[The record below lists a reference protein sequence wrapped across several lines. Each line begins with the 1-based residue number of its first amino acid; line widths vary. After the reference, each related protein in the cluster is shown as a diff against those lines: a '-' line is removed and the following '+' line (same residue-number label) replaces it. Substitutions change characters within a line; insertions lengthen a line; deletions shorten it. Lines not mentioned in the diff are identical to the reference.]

1 MTDIISALSLV
12 VSIVAILVGWK
23 AHREANAA
31 QRRIVEIE
39 EQRERERRLSAL
51 QASLYPRLIRTER
64 ESYRLYLVNSGKA
77 EARNVRVKLDGV
89 PLNEHPVAGRRS
101 DIPTLIGANSEVS
114 CLLFITRGSPP
125 RPYEIEIRW
134 DDDSG
139 MDRVYRGT
147 LTF

>member
-1 MTDIISALSLV
+1 MTDIISAFALV
-12 VSIVAILVGWK
+12 VSIVALW
-23 AHREANAA
+23 RS
-31 QRRIVEIE
+31 
-39 EQRERERRLSAL
+39 ERERRLSAL
-51 QASLYPRLIRTER
+51 QASLYPRLSRTER
-64 ESYRLYLVNSGKA
+64 GERLYVVNSGKA

-89 PLNEHPVAGRRS
+89 PLNEHPVAVRGS

-114 CLLFITRGSPP
+114 CVLAITLDSPP
-125 RPYEIEIRW
+125 PPYEIEIRW

>member
-1 MTDIISALSLV
+1 MTDIISAFALV
-12 VSIVAILVGWK
+12 VSIVALWRGEK

-51 QASLYPRLIRTER
+51 QASLYPRLSRTER
-64 ESYRLYLVNSGKA
+64 GSYRLCLVNSGKA
-77 EARNVRVKLDGV
+77 EARNVRVELNGV
-89 PLNEHPVAGRRS
+89 PLNEHPVAVRGS
-101 DIPTLIGANSEVS
+101 DIPTLIGPNSEVRCVLS
-114 CLLFITRGSPP
+114 ITHDSPP
-125 RPYEIEIRW
+125 PPYEMEIRW